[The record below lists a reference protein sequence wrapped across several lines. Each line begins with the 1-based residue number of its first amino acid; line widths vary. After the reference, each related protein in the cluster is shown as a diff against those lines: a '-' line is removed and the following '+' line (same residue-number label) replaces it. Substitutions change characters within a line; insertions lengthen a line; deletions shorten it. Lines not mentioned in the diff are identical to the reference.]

1 MFNFYRQPTSGRVCL
16 GGPASSWARCY
27 IPASYGRRGPLGR
40 RERVRA
46 IHRTAGTECIA
57 FIRELRA
64 DDGRTLAR
72 GVNSPTRD
80 PMFEHRKLVSWL
92 HKPEKWSAHVVRSH
106 DRTVTVASDVEG

>member
-27 IPASYGRRGPLGR
+27 VPASYGRRGPLGR

-72 GVNSPTRD
+72 GVNSRRGIRCLSIGSSSLGYINPRNGQPTSCGAMTG
-80 PMFEHRKLVSWL
+80 PS
-92 HKPEKWSAHVVRSH
+92 P
-106 DRTVTVASDVEG
+106 